1 MSHEVVMQL
10 IGAARM
16 RAGRAG
22 VTINAKLDKK
32 QHLTNVKASAEEMAS
47 GNLEPSAFHGKWSNT
62 IRPNYQNMKK

>member
-47 GNLEPSAFHGKWSNT
+47 GNLEPNAFHGKWSNT

>member
-10 IGAARM
+10 IGVTTM
-16 RAGRAG
+16 RAGLT
-22 VTINAKLDKK
+22 VNAKLDKK

-47 GNLEPSAFHGKWSNT
+47 GNLEPNAFHGKWSNT

>member
-1 MSHEVVMQL
+1 MRWWCKL
-10 IGAARM
+10 IEAARM

-47 GNLEPSAFHGKWSNT
+47 ANLEHAFHGKGSNT

>member
-1 MSHEVVMQL
+1 MQL

-22 VTINAKLDKK
+22 VTINAKLNKK

-47 GNLEPSAFHGKWSNT
+47 ANLEPNAFHGKWSNT